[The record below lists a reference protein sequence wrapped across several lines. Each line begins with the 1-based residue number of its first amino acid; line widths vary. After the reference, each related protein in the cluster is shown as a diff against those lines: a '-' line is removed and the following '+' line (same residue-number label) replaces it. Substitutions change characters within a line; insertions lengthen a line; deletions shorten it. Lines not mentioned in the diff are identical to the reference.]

1 MRRSTLASA
10 GFLVL
15 LSGSALAADAGVDL
29 PMTAPG
35 FDWTGYYAG
44 LQGGYG
50 WGRSDISTTEGAP
63 FSITPDIDGG
73 FVGGRPP
80 AVAPG
85 DYRVVLVVDG
95 QEFAQSLRV
104 EADPTVPNSDVIAGE
119 EEIDQSDEDEAES
132 GDQ

>member
-1 MRRSTLASA
+1 RAPERQPGA
-10 GFLVL
+10 G
-15 LSGSALAADAGVDL
+15 
-29 PMTAPG
+29 APG
-35 FDWTGYYAG
+35 AAAAGGRVRAGGGAETPPQPPGSGGPPGGATG
-44 LQGGYG
+44 
-50 WGRSDISTTEGAP
+50 GR
-63 FSITPDIDGG
+63 GG

-119 EEIDQSDEDEAES
+119 EEIDQSDEDEAEP